1 MGGCQYAGV
10 QIISRRPLVEF
21 WTRYP
26 DAKGPLTAWYH
37 EVEAATWLTPNDIKA
52 TYATASLVGNNRVV
66 FNIGGNK
73 YRLIVFVLYPSHK
86 VLIKVIGTHRQY
98 DAIDATK
105 VEL

>member
-1 MGGCQYAGV
+1 MGDRQDGGV
-10 QIISRRPLVEF
+10 QIISRLPLVEF
-21 WTRYP
+21 WTRHP
-26 DAKGPLTAWYH
+26 DAQGPLTAWYH

-73 YRLIVFVLYPSHK
+73 YRLIACVLYPSHK
-86 VLIKVIGTHRQY
+86 VLVKFIGTHRQY